1 MNIQFPGKKVCLALQ
16 NQSINIIHHV
26 NKVKIK
32 IYMIISV
39 NTQKGFDKI
48 LTYILNKNSKQT

>member
-26 NKVKIK
+26 NKEKIK
-32 IYMIISV
+32 KHMIISV